1 MYASDL
7 GILFKSLDKHKTLW
21 HRRAMPKTRLSKKK
35 PNKSFTQKDV
45 SQLANSMVASLMGD
59 EADGPAPFNTESKNP
74 DAVALERLGGFKGGK
89 ARASKLLPKKRANIE
104 KKAAETRWRK
114 RK

>member
-1 MYASDL
+1 MYAL
-7 GILFKSLDKHKTLW
+7 GLGVLFKSLDKPETLW
-21 HRRAMPKTRLSKKK
+21 HRRPVPKTRLRKKK

-59 EADGPAPFNTESKNP
+59 EADGPAPFNTESKTP
-74 DAVALERLGGFKGGK
+74 AAVALGRVGGK
-89 ARASKLLPKKRANIE
+89 ARASKLLAKKRADIT
-104 KKAAETRWRK
+104 KKAAATRWRK